1 MWITKCTSLALC
13 FGPVRRCF
21 FVFCSLCNLAY
32 HPGGTCLS
40 PEAQLAIL
48 RQRNQGQRQN
58 EEELRR
64 REAEILNLATIKVR
78 KGPKRR
84 TST

>member
-1 MWITKCTSLALC
+1 MWMMKFTLPAQRSWPAC
-13 FGPVRRCF
+13 RCF
-21 FVFCSLCNLAY
+21 HVFCSLCNLAY

-78 KGPKRR
+78 RHDA
-84 TST
+84 